1 MPEWL
6 QPSGEFGIGFQSI
19 FMITDLVHI
28 NTKSFFTQQEL
39 EIELSNP
46 DSERRGDI
54 LIKQELQHINK
65 NQGQF

>member
-46 DSERRGDI
+46 KIVFITIEQPK
-54 LIKQELQHINK
+54 LIRNIRV
-65 NQGQF
+65 